1 MSISKEG
8 SEGHS
13 ASHCADPL
21 ACPLSRIRAGMSVRI
36 KQLTT
41 PPAMSQRL
49 REMGFYED
57 RQIKI
62 LTQTTNIIC
71 QVCNVRLGI
80 SDDLADQILVEP
92 LPGRGHKS

>member
-1 MSISKEG
+1 MSKDD
-8 SEGHS
+8 SEGYNES
-13 ASHCADPL
+13 YCANPM
-21 ACPLSRIRAGMSVRI
+21 ACPLSRIRAGVSVRI

-49 REMGFYED
+49 REMGFSED

-62 LTQTTNIIC
+62 LTQNTNIIC

-92 LPGRGHKS
+92 LKIRSHNS

>member
-1 MSISKEG
+1 MSKDG
-8 SEGHS
+8 SEGHRES
-13 ASHCADPL
+13 GCADPM
-21 ACPLSRIRAGMSVRI
+21 ACPLSRIRAGVSVRI
-36 KQLTT
+36 KELTT

-62 LTQTTNIIC
+62 LTQNTNIIC

-80 SDDLADQILVEP
+80 SDDLADRIMVEP
-92 LPGRGHKS
+92 LTKRGHTS